1 MLTEREEETTMT
13 RTQIDAYRAKL
24 LALHTRI
31 RGDMSEMEGEAFRKT
46 GGEASGS
53 LSSVPIHLADLGTDN
68 FEEELTLDLLENQD
82 QILEEIGA
90 ALGRLD
96 DGSFGRCEECGRAIG
111 RERLDALPYTRLCVD
126 CARQSERR
134 ASR

>member
-1 MLTEREEETTMT
+1 MT